1 MSFLKRLLLRRK
13 ISRQWAFNVAVVSGD
28 WDKAE
33 ALHRRHPDLVF
44 SKALLP
50 TAVKGGRNEIVEW
63 LLANNADVNGM
74 DDENYCALHHA
85 AAKGRQQ
92 MVELL
97 LARRADVNLKHA
109 GYRYYN
115 GSASLLEWGGFDD
128 GNMPLHYAAFFGH
141 KEVAELLL
149 AAKAEVNAKEKSAL
163 ALGGDQR
170 PQERDGVAARK
181 QCRGRCQEQ
190 PRLDALALC
199 RTFWTQVH
207 GGIAVGKSL

>member
-1 MSFLKRLLLRRK
+1 
-13 ISRQWAFNVAVVSGD
+13 
-28 WDKAE
+28 
-33 ALHRRHPDLVF
+33 
-44 SKALLP
+44 
-50 TAVKGGRNEIVEW
+50 VEW

-149 AAKAEVNAKEKSAL
+149 AAKAEVNAKEKSAGYAPLHWAAIKGHKNVTELLL
-163 ALGGDQR
+163 ANNAEVDARSSRGWTPLHYAALFGHKCMAELLLANHCDVNAINHDGETPWKLANSGQGWPNGR
-170 PQERDGVAARK
+170 PISSERKDVAELLLR
-181 QCRGRCQEQ
+181 
-190 PRLDALALC
+190 
-199 RTFWTQVH
+199 H
-207 GGIAVGKSL
+207 GGRR